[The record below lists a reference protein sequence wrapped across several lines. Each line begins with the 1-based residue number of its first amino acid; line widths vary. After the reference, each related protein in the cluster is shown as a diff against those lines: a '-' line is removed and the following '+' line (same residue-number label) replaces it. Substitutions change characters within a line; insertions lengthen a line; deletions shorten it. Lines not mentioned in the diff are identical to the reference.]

1 MAKKASVTF
10 GVIFVLVGLL
20 GFFSNSLVGM
30 GSYFDANTA
39 HSVVHLVI
47 GLVLLYVGLKAEAKA
62 AVTLNVVGVVY
73 LLVAIIGFFMVTA
86 GGTASV
92 LGFIDVNAADN
103 WLHLVLGVVI
113 LGLGLAAGKSSAPA
127 QM

>member
-20 GFFSNSLVGM
+20 GFFANPLVGE
-30 GSYFDANTA
+30 GSLFHADTA

-47 GLVLLYVGLKAEAKA
+47 GLVLLFVGLKAEAKA

-73 LLVAIIGFFMVTA
+73 LLVAIVGFVVVDA
-86 GGTASV
+86 GSTGSV
-92 LGFIDVNAADN
+92 LGLMEVNGADN
-103 WLHLVLGVVI
+103 WLHVVLGVVL
-113 LGLGLAAGKSSAPA
+113 LGFGIAAGKSGAVA